1 MRVALAV
8 FLLAAACGRD
18 QGVSDEQLKGLVV
31 EAKPPA
37 PIDLDAATKD
47 PAELSRVMAAS
58 HAAVLTALGA
68 HAWSI
73 ETHTIVEEGGKPVSD
88 LADKTTLEMGDKREF
103 HALYENSAD
112 YGREA
117 IFAKQKLYLRP
128 RYQKW
133 HGRLPETFEEP
144 GQLRDSYFSP
154 VAATWDLIAPATE
167 LTDKGAVQVA
177 GRAGRKIMVKL
188 APSPRENPH
197 EALPQRKWRE
207 TRTISAVDG
216 EVVIDVEKGVPLS
229 IDLTGA
235 VAFSREGRRFTMKLA
250 IKGAVTKLGTSD
262 ITTPAEADVIAA
274 PARRP
279 EVDERDY
286 LLHGIAPPIHKNA
299 DGTARA
305 VGSGSGSGGK

>member
-1 MRVALAV
+1 MRVALAL

-31 EAKPPA
+31 EDKAPA
-37 PIDLDAATKD
+37 PIDVDAATKD
-47 PAELSRVMAAS
+47 PAELSRAMAAT
-58 HAAVLTALGA
+58 HAAVSTALGA

-88 LADKTTLEMGDKREF
+88 LADKTVLELGDKGEL

-117 IFAKQKLYLRP
+117 VFSKGKLYLRP

-133 HGRLPETFEEP
+133 HGRAPETVDEP
-144 GQLRDSYFSP
+144 AQLRDSYFSP

-188 APSPRENPH
+188 APSPRDNPH

-250 IKGAVTKLGTSD
+250 IKAAVSKLGAST
-262 ITTPAEADVIAA
+262 ITAPAEAEVIAA
-274 PARRP
+274 PARHP

-286 LLHGIAPPIHKNA
+286 LLHGIAPPIRKNA

-305 VGSGSGSGGK
+305 LGSGSGSAK